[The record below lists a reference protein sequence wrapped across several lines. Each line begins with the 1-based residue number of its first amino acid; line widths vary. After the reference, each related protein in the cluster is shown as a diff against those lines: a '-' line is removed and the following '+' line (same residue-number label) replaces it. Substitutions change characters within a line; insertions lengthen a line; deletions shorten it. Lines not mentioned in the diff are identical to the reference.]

1 MDNEKTQKQTEIV
14 VKTGK
19 AIGVSSRV
27 HGANIDAVA
36 FNIEFIAS
44 KNPALAVA
52 VLKLYKEA
60 TAIKEDDPQHPEEDY
75 GMVLD
80 EISKL

>member
-1 MDNEKTQKQTEIV
+1 MEEDPSKKTEIV
-14 VKTGK
+14 VKTEK
-19 AIGVSSRV
+19 ATGVSSRV

-60 TAIKEDDPQHPEEDY
+60 AAIQEDDPQHPEEDY
-75 GMVLD
+75 SMVLD